1 MSSNFHPKP
10 AIRLSGSWVTGCNT
24 LRCIHSS
31 PDLCCVF
38 CICLFTNNEYQK
50 YKSVDTI
57 TQNLIVNSQDLGSLD
72 PICCAVSNSPDQD
85 LTYKSVKPNVK
96 RNVLRRPKDT
106 HIFPQNSNRK
116 DFSLWTHCIYII
128 YYINHTCD

>member
-1 MSSNFHPKP
+1 MAIIVTKVMSSNFHPKP

-57 TQNLIVNSQDLGSLD
+57 IQNLLVNSRDLGSLD
-72 PICCAVSNSPDQD
+72 TLGCIHTSPDQD
-85 LTYKSVKPNVK
+85 QDLTQVCAAFNANVK
-96 RNVLRRPKDT
+96 RNVLGRQT
-106 HIFPQNSNRK
+106 HLPQNCNRK
-116 DFSLWTHCIYII
+116 DFSLWTH
-128 YYINHTCD
+128 